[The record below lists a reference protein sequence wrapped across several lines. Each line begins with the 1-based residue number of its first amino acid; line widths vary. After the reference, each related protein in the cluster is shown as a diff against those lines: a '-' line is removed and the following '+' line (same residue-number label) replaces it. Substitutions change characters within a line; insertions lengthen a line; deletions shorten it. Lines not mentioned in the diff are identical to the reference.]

1 MSRWHK
7 HEFDFLP
14 AQAFMP
20 REGRRGGMPL
30 HGGKGNDAPAPD
42 PRLIE
47 AQIKSLGVQ
56 DSAIQSILDLSRELQ
71 PQQREQL
78 EFGLDSARTAFTQSQ
93 EDRTYGLGR
102 RAALTGLQDRT
113 VADAATFNTENRR
126 DELAGEAVGDVRQAF
141 GTAKASQARD
151 LARMGVN
158 PSDGRRAAFDN
169 QFSVSEA
176 LASASAANK
185 TRQAARAEG
194 YGLTDR
200 AINPLA
206 GYPAF
211 GVQTTG
217 AGAQF
222 GASGVGIA
230 GAGQAALMA
239 GNKSA
244 AEVAGQMGT
253 NATGAFNAQANYQA
267 SMQEQDQTGSILGG
281 LGGLAVGAAKLGAF
295 SDRRLK
301 QDVELVGKDEATGL
315 NLYEFSYIDDP
326 DLARYVGVMAD
337 EVRPLFPDAVQRD
350 ANGMDRVN
358 YQMLGIEFK
367 EAA

>member
-1 MSRWHK
+1 MCQWM
-7 HEFDFLP
+7 FDMLP
-14 AQAFMP
+14 LGAFEP
-20 REGRRGGMPL
+20 RAGGGMRL

-56 DSAIQSILDLSRELQ
+56 DSAIESILALSRELQ
-71 PQQREQL
+71 PVQREQL

-102 RAALTGLQDRT
+102 RAALTGLQDRA
-113 VADAATFNTENRR
+113 VADAASFNTEARR

-141 GTAKASQARD
+141 GMAKASRARD
-151 LARMGVN
+151 LARLGVN
-158 PSDGRRAAFDN
+158 PASGAYAAATADMGIR
-169 QFSVSEA
+169 EA
-176 LASASAANK
+176 TAQASAANK

-194 YGLTDR
+194 YALTDR
-200 AINPLA
+200 ATNPLA

-211 GVQTTG
+211 GLQTTG
-217 AGAQF
+217 AGAQY
-222 GASGVGIA
+222 GASGINLSNQ
-230 GAGQAALMA
+230 GQAGLMA
-239 GNKSA
+239 GSQTA
-244 AEVAGQMGT
+244 AGIAGQMGT
-253 NATGAFNAQANYQA
+253 NATGAFNAQANYQ
-267 SMQEQDQTGSILGG
+267 SNMQEQDQTGSILGG
-281 LGGLAVGAAKLGAF
+281 LGGLAAGAVKLAPLF
-295 SDRRLK
+295 AASDRRLK
-301 QDVELVGKDEATGL
+301 QDIELVGKDMATGL

-350 ANGMDRVN
+350 ANGMDRVD

-367 EAA
+367 EVA